1 MTRHSSFHPLQ
12 VGLGIVILFFAAGEL
27 PAGPRAPR
35 KAPRLV
41 LDSASGSERM
51 VTVED
56 LSFAYFRRI
65 FYTKA
70 APRSESPSRQRLE
83 VQDRRV
89 ECACLRLSDWS
100 KIKFK
105 KLRQIEIV
113 YPRGSRLAV
122 LRLTRR
128 DGQINELSAGTLFG
142 AGDPFP
148 PRFGATIDG
157 LYQEFPLILE
167 DSVEGGWPEET
178 LSRILLVTSP
188 PPRQK
193 RSARR

>member
-1 MTRHSSFHPLQ
+1 MTPRHHVARALLA
-12 VGLGIVILFFAAGEL
+12 VLVLCL
-27 PAGPRAPR
+27 PGGRDGTAGPRTPQR
-35 KAPRLV
+35 PPTLV
-41 LDSASGSERM
+41 LVFPDGRERM
-51 VTVED
+51 VEAD
-56 LSFAYFRRI
+56 DFKFASFERL
-65 FYTKA
+65 YTKKSA
-70 APRSESPSRQRLE
+70 SREESLERQRVVIE
-83 VQDRRV
+83 DRRQDCRCIRF
-89 ECACLRLSDWS
+89 EDWTRV
-100 KIKFK
+100 KFK

-113 YPRGSRLAV
+113 YPEGSRLAV

-128 DGQINELSAGTLFG
+128 DGQVNELSAGTLFG

-193 RSARR
+193 RSGRR